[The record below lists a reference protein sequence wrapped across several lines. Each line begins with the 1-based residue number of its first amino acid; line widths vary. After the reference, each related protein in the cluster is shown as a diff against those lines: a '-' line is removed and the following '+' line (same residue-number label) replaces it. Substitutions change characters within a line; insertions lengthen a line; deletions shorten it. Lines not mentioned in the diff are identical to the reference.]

1 MVPHDSAL
9 DAVRNARLIA
19 DRFEF
24 QQRVDDAWAVKRADH
39 IDLAESGHYRHPET
53 GRHQFEAEPAMLEVG
68 RYLRRAR
75 RLAGISQQRMARDA
89 NVSQSMVSRTERGVA
104 PGMGLERFV
113 AMCEA
118 LGRIFP
124 LGTCPHD
131 HECAWQ
137 PIKPPEHQQSAVE
150 HLLAML
156 LSPPG
161 DEVGQETPALVPDDL
176 AALVPDDLAALVT
189 EAD

>member
-1 MVPHDSAL
+1 MADNRPL
-9 DAVRNARLIA
+9 DPVRNAHLIV

-24 QQRVDDAWAVKRADH
+24 QQRVDDAWAVKRPDH
-39 IDLAESGHYRHPET
+39 VELSPPRDYRHPET
-53 GRHQFEAEPAMLEVG
+53 GRRQFEAEPQMLEVG

-75 RLAGISQQRMARDA
+75 RLATMSQQRLARDA
-89 NVSQSMVSRTERGVA
+89 NVSQSMVSRTERGFA
-104 PGMGLERFV
+104 PGMRLERFV

-137 PIKPPEHQQSAVE
+137 PIKPPAHQQTAVE

-156 LSPPG
+156 LNPSAFTAADQHEPSTTSDPTDGSSHPG
-161 DEVGQETPALVPDDL
+161 RLTSRMAG
-176 AALVPDDLAALVT
+176 
-189 EAD
+189 